1 MSTHYIDFY
10 AEISLSKILL
20 NIKYHQ
26 IPTLSVPL
34 MFAFQGSR
42 MRVLDR
48 AVEFHIQKK
57 GEEVWPRLT
66 EKQLRLPWL
75 KIDFDK
81 FAFEDE
87 DEEQQ
92 EEGMSEKLAQEEMM
106 RQLEEDL
113 MKDTPG
119 GITVKY

>member
-1 MSTHYIDFY
+1 
-10 AEISLSKILL
+10 
-20 NIKYHQ
+20 
-26 IPTLSVPL
+26 
-34 MFAFQGSR
+34 

-48 AVEFHIQKK
+48 AVEFHIKKK

-87 DEEQQ
+87 EEET
-92 EEGMSEKLAQEEMM
+92 EEGLSEKQAQEEIM

-113 MKDTPG
+113 LKDAG
-119 GITVKY
+119 GICMKIFMFYTSLSVNVVK

>member
-1 MSTHYIDFY
+1 
-10 AEISLSKILL
+10 
-20 NIKYHQ
+20 
-26 IPTLSVPL
+26 
-34 MFAFQGSR
+34 

-48 AVEFHIQKK
+48 AVEIHIQKK

-87 DEEQQ
+87 EEDQQ
-92 EEGMSEKLAQEEMM
+92 EEGMSEERAQEEIM
-106 RQLEEDL
+106 RQIEEDL

-119 GITVKY
+119 TVEGIGYLKIH